1 MSPTPMLHAALRAA
15 GAPFL
20 LFFLAAARP
29 GAAQQATR
37 HDVGPSL
44 ATREQLQQALARL
57 ERDAHHPEEA
67 ALIRSRLESGDF
79 QAGDRIVVRVEG
91 EQQLSDTFT
100 VGPGPALLLPQI
112 GDVPLGG
119 VLRSE
124 LPERLEGHVARYVRE
139 PVVRVRPLIRVLVE
153 GDVGKP
159 GFYAVP
165 PDLPLADVVT
175 VAGGLTQRAKA
186 SGMRVERAGDVIWQ
200 GAPLQQA
207 LGRGL
212 TLDQLSL
219 RAGDR
224 VFVPTRGDLG
234 RTIGILAA
242 LAAIPVAII
251 TVSRIH

>member
-1 MSPTPMLHAALRAA
+1 MTLNPMRHAARYGA
-15 GAPFL
+15 GSLFL
-20 LFFLAAARP
+20 LLAAVGPA
-29 GAAQQATR
+29 AAQQAAS
-37 HDVGPSL
+37 HDGGATL
-44 ATREQLQQALARL
+44 ATREQLRQTLARL
-57 ERDAHHPEEA
+57 ERDAHHQDEA
-67 ALIRSRLESGDF
+67 ALIRTRLDSGDF

-119 VLRSE
+119 VLRAE
-124 LPERLEGHVARYVRE
+124 LPDRLEAHVARYIRE
-139 PVVRVRPLIRVLVE
+139 PVVRARPLIRVLVE

-159 GFYAVP
+159 GFYAVA
-165 PDLPLADVVT
+165 PDLPLADVVA

-186 SGMRVERAGDVIWQ
+186 KGMRVERAGDVIWH
-200 GAPLQQA
+200 GAPLQEA

-212 TLDQLSL
+212 TLDQLNL

-224 VFVPTRGDLG
+224 LFVPSRGDVG
-234 RTIGILAA
+234 RTMGILAA
-242 LAAIPVAII
+242 LAGISVAII